1 MKKFLSVILV
11 MTLLVSMVPVDV
23 QAATKP
29 TVTKKLTITVG
40 SKKTIKIKGKYIKS
54 KKFKTNKKSVVTVNK
69 KGKVTGKKA
78 GKAKITVT
86 VKYKKT
92 KKAKKYTTRKYTCT
106 VTVKDNAPI
115 VTEKPQVTKE
125 PVVTTPVVTPTPE
138 VTTNP
143 TVTEPVIPDA
153 TESPVIIPTQEPI
166 INPETS
172 DEPVVTTPEPNIPD
186 VSDKP
191 SVTETPNI
199 TPIIT
204 PTPQPTICW
213 HENDETG
220 VYCVVNNDLYPICKT
235 CGEVMYYK
243 GQLLDNPS
251 ISIYNKGD
259 EITYSKWLT
268 EPSETGGG
276 ILGIYKG
283 VNVYDM
289 TEEEIAEKYE
299 KLDVVFEDGTTDI
312 FYGKMIYCEDGSIL
326 RFELYAK
333 STTVLVKT
341 IEYPSY
347 EVVEIDLGNGETTK
361 VYGYYDTV
369 MANDVFNA
377 LNAYRVE
384 NGLAEL
390 ETSEYMQSL
399 ADTRAPEAFYTYV
412 YNLKDTENEYEA
424 HERPDYTDCVT
435 VAGDIGEYVYG
446 ENYLTCALISEEQAS
461 GLIVSVDYTTEQIM
475 EWFKDSREH
484 DANMLNT
491 DYKYGAVSVFV
502 GYPQNEDGSF
512 RTYKD
517 VIVLQSFHK

>member
-11 MTLLVSMVPVDV
+11 MTLLVSIVPVDV

-54 KKFKTNKKSVVTVNK
+54 KKFKTNKKSVATVNK

-92 KKAKKYTTRKYTCT
+92 KKAKKYTTKKYTCT
-106 VTVKDNAPI
+106 VTVKDNTP
-115 VTEKPQVTKE
+115 VGTEKPQVTKE

-138 VTTNP
+138 ATENP

-166 INPETS
+166 VTPETS
-172 DEPVVTTPEPNIPD
+172 DEPIITTPEPDTPD

-199 TPIIT
+199 TPT
-204 PTPQPTICW
+204 PGQ
-213 HENDETG
+213 NVDEECLHVPGDVWLVASEATNTSTG
-220 VYCVVNNDLYPICKT
+220 TLRLLCGK
-235 CGEVMYYK
+235 CGERMDEKVSFEYK
-243 GQLLDNPS
+243 GES
-251 ISIYNKGD
+251 Y
-259 EITYSKWLT
+259 TYSEWIT

-276 ILGIYKG
+276 VLGIYKG
-283 VNVYDM
+283 VNIYDK
-289 TEEEIAEKYE
+289 TEEEIIKEYE
-299 KLDVVFEDGTTDI
+299 KFNVVFKDGTTDV
-312 FYGKMIYCEDGSIL
+312 FYCKAEYYEDGSL
-326 RFELYAK
+326 WKYDVYAK
-333 STTVLVKT
+333 STAQQIGT

-369 MANDVFNA
+369 MANDVFEA
-377 LNAYRVE
+377 LNQYRKD
-384 NGLAEL
+384 NGITEL

-399 ADTRAPEAFYTYV
+399 ADTRAPETFYTYV

-435 VAGDIGEYVYG
+435 VAGENGQYVYG
-446 ENYLTCALISEEQAS
+446 ENYLTGSLVSEDEAE
-461 GLIVSVDYTTEQIM
+461 GLIVATKYTCEQFM

-484 DANMLNT
+484 DANMLNA

-502 GYPQNEDGSF
+502 GYPQKADGSF
-512 RTYKD
+512 RGD
-517 VIVLQSFHK
+517 RVAIPVQSFHK